1 MVSKY
6 IIWIRRNETNLTYF
20 ISVQIS
26 LETLS
31 FYGFFVNKYLY
42 TGIYCYQHLG
52 EGSSS
57 VIQKF

>member
-1 MVSKY
+1 MDS
-6 IIWIRRNETNLTYF
+6 
-20 ISVQIS
+20 
-26 LETLS
+26 
-31 FYGFFVNKYLY
+31 FVNKYLY